1 MNTLYLGDCLNV
13 LRDSVADESVDLIYI
28 DPPFNSKRDYNIFFD
43 DKEIQSQRLAFED
56 TWSLK
61 NVLDS
66 LHELQTMPTENIHL
80 LLAVYQKVAPQA
92 FPYLVMMALRI
103 VELHRVLKPTGSFYL
118 HCDATM
124 SSYLK
129 TICDVIFDPSNFRNQ
144 IVWRRADTHNDA
156 KHQFPNISDHI
167 LLYGKSLDS
176 LFIPQYGSHADKT
189 LQEWYQYLEF
199 PDGTTRK
206 MTKEELETQKI
217 PAGARRFNTDNMTS
231 PNPRPNLM
239 YKYKGYSFPV
249 KGWRYSKETMAELDA
264 EGKLLFPKQK
274 SGRIMRKRY
283 LDEQKGVVMG
293 DNWTDIGQLRA
304 HDIERL
310 GYPTQKPKTLMERII
325 KSSSNEGDVVLDGFC
340 GCGTTIDAAE
350 GLHRKWIGIDIS
362 PIAISLIKRRL
373 HHTYKKGLAEFEVR
387 GTPTDEQSAQRL
399 WKENAFAF
407 QDWWIT
413 EFEAFSSTF
422 GTKGADKGVDG
433 IALYAMDNKDTTARV
448 AFQVKGGEKVQSKDI
463 DALLGAIEKH
473 KCDMGV
479 FLTTAE
485 PTKPML
491 DTVAGAGYVK
501 LPGFEFP
508 KLQILTLKEFFAGK
522 RPKLP
527 SVNITFKA
535 AQHSGKKKEN
545 QGALEL

>member
-1 MNTLYLGDCLNV
+1 MDDVWDLPILN
-13 LRDSVADESVDLIYI
+13 SA
-28 DPPFNSKRDYNIFFD
+28 
-43 DKEIQSQRLAFED
+43 
-56 TWSLK
+56 
-61 NVLDS
+61 
-66 LHELQTMPTENIHL
+66 
-80 LLAVYQKVAPQA
+80 
-92 FPYLVMMALRI
+92 
-103 VELHRVLKPTGSFYL
+103 
-118 HCDATM
+118 
-124 SSYLK
+124 
-129 TICDVIFDPSNFRNQ
+129 
-144 IVWRRADTHNDA
+144 A
-156 KHQFPNISDHI
+156 K
-167 LLYGKSLDS
+167 
-176 LFIPQYGSHADKT
+176 
-189 LQEWYQYLEF
+189 
-199 PDGTTRK
+199 
-206 MTKEELETQKI
+206 
-217 PAGARRFNTDNMTS
+217 
-231 PNPRPNLM
+231 
-239 YKYKGYSFPV
+239 
-249 KGWRYSKETMAELDA
+249 
-264 EGKLLFPKQK
+264 
-274 SGRIMRKRY
+274 
-283 LDEQKGVVMG
+283 
-293 DNWTDIGQLRA
+293 
-304 HDIERL
+304 ERL
-310 GYPTQKPKTLMERII
+310 GYPTQKPKALLERII
-325 KSSSNEGDVVLDGFC
+325 KSSSNEGDLVLDGFC

-373 HHTYKKGLAEFEVR
+373 HHTYKKSLSEFEVR
-387 GTPTDEQSAQRL
+387 GTPTDEQSAHRL

-433 IALYAMDNKDTTARV
+433 IALYAMDNKDTTARA

-491 DTVAGAGYVK
+491 DTVAGAGFVK

-535 AQHSGKKKEN
+535 AQHSGKKGKQE
-545 QGALEL
+545 ALEL

>member
-1 MNTLYLGDCLNV
+1 M
-13 LRDSVADESVDLIYI
+13 R
-28 DPPFNSKRDYNIFFD
+28 
-43 DKEIQSQRLAFED
+43 
-56 TWSLK
+56 
-61 NVLDS
+61 
-66 LHELQTMPTENIHL
+66 TENIHL
-80 LLAVYQKVAPQA
+80 LLVVYQKVAPHA

-103 VELHRVLKPTGSFYL
+103 LELHRELKPTGSFYL
-118 HCDATM
+118 HCDPTM
-124 SSYLK
+124 SHYLK
-129 TICDVIFDPSNFRNQ
+129 ALCDTIWGESNYRNEINWKRANPKSNNATNFVNNRDIIFRYTKSDKSVFNKVFTEHDIEYVDKAYKYYDKNGPRYRLLPLLN
-144 IVWRRADTHNDA
+144 
-156 KHQFPNISDHI
+156 PNKD
-167 LLYGKSLDS
+167 
-176 LFIPQYGSHADKT
+176 
-189 LQEWYQYLEF
+189 
-199 PDGTTRK
+199 
-206 MTKEELETQKI
+206 
-217 PAGARRFNTDNMTS
+217 
-231 PNPRPNLM
+231 RPNLT
-239 YKYKGYSFPV
+239 YKFLRVTRVWRWTKDRMQKAYK
-249 KGWRYSKETMAELDA
+249 
-264 EGKLLFPKQK
+264 EGLVVQLKDGAVPQYKL
-274 SGRIMRKRY
+274 Y
-283 LDEQKGVVMG
+283 LDQSKGKVITN
-293 DNWTDIGQLRA
+293 DWDDILPATGS
-304 HDIERL
+304 ESL
-310 GYPTQKPKTLMERII
+310 GYPTQKPKALLERII
-325 KSSSNEGDVVLDGFC
+325 KASSNEGDVVLDGFC

-413 EFEAFSSTF
+413 EFEAFSATF

-479 FLTTAE
+479 LLTTTE

-491 DTVAGAGYVK
+491 DTVAGAGFVK

-508 KLQILTLKEFFAGK
+508 KLQILTLKDFFAGK

-545 QGALEL
+545 QEAFEL